1 MWKKSKLVLLSSVLA
16 FSLTYSATN
25 FVALAAEDTTTAV
38 TANNYQYV
46 SNSQNYVKVKFENT
60 VLYHEL
66 VPSKTIIQV
75 LNTNDEVIESMVLS
89 GDKEIELNAPKIE
102 KGQMLSY
109 WSIEIKSNK
118 MIIKPILINQKDVS
132 ARFFTMEGGD
142 ILHNN
147 ALITE
152 LVKSVN
158 KGTYLKDIL
167 PEVNPKNH
175 YKFTGWFATGDSEER
190 EKMSEKDIA
199 DMKLN
204 GATANYYATFYP
216 DANNNNIDDRTEE
229 ITVKFVTNSDKKIEN
244 VVAHVGEPI
253 ELPEIEKKG
262 SIFMG
267 WYTDEKYKNQFEND
281 IFTESL
287 TLYAK
292 WENAEKVIKESQT
305 KPVTDKEISDRIE
318 KILNE
323 RLKGL
328 NTNTSTPKNDYNAIQ
343 TPSVQIPSVDKG
355 NDSGSAN
362 QVNSFKETI
371 YVYDNKNLGQS
382 YMVKFFDE
390 NEKFLFSLTS
400 PYGKTIKT
408 YDENEQLRSEY
419 AVRQDT
425 TITLDLKKY
434 INEGSLLLG
443 FDSREVKVNSSQITE
458 VFPETKSEINESAA
472 YVQKQAMDAIAEREL
487 AIKKRNN
494 IAGWLIA
501 VAILSIGGAI
511 LYLFLKRRK
520 HKQSLTEI

>member
-25 FVALAAEDTTTAV
+25 FVALAAEDTTTTV
-38 TANNYQYV
+38 TANNNQYAF
-46 SNSQNYVKVKFENT
+46 NSQNYVKVKFENT

-75 LNTNDEVIESMVLS
+75 LNTNDEVIESVVLS
-89 GDKEIELNAPKIE
+89 GDKEIELTAPKME

-118 MIIKPILINQKDVS
+118 MIIQPILIDQKEASV
-132 ARFFTMEGGD
+132 RFFTNDGGD
-142 ILHNN
+142 ILNNN

-152 LVKSVN
+152 IVKSVN
-158 KGTYLKDIL
+158 KGTYLKDIM
-167 PEVNPKNH
+167 PEVNPKNN
-175 YKFTGWFATGDSEER
+175 YNFTGWFEVVGSGER
-190 EKMSEKDIA
+190 EKLTEKDID
-199 DMKLN
+199 DMKITDSK
-204 GATANYYATFYP
+204 ADYYATFYP
-216 DANNNNIDDRTEE
+216 DFNNNNIDDRTEE
-229 ITVKFVTNSDKKIEN
+229 ITVKFVTNSDEVIES
-244 VVAHVGEPI
+244 VTAHVGDPI
-253 ELPEIEKKG
+253 ELPEIEKKN

-305 KPVTDKEISDRIE
+305 KPVTDKDISDRIE

-328 NTNTSTPKNDYNAIQ
+328 NTNSSTPKNDYNAVQ
-343 TPSVQIPSVDKG
+343 TPIVQTPIVYKG
-355 NDSGSAN
+355 NDSESAN

-371 YVYDNKNLGQS
+371 YVYENKNLGQH

-390 NEKFLFSLTS
+390 NERFLFSLTS

-408 YDENEQLRSEY
+408 YDENEKFRSEY

-425 TITLDLKKY
+425 TITLDMKNY

-472 YVQKQAMDAIAEREL
+472 YVQKQAMEAMAEREL

-494 IAGWLIA
+494 IVGWLIA
-501 VAILSIGGAI
+501 VAILSVGGAI

-520 HKQSLTEI
+520 HKQLQTEI

>member
-25 FVALAAEDTTTAV
+25 FVALAAEDTTTTV
-38 TANNYQYV
+38 TANNYQTTNNY
-46 SNSQNYVKVKFENT
+46 QNYLKVKFENT

-75 LNTNDEVIESMVLS
+75 LNTNDEVIESVVLS

-109 WSIEIKSNK
+109 WFIERQSDK
-118 MIIKPILINQKDVS
+118 MIIQPILINQKES
-132 ARFFTMEGGD
+132 STKFFTTDGGH
-142 ILHNN
+142 ILENN

-152 LVKSVN
+152 VVKSVN

-167 PEVNPKNH
+167 PEVNPKKH
-175 YKFTGWFATGDSEER
+175 YKFTGWFEGVDSGES
-190 EKMSEKDIA
+190 EKLTEKDIA
-199 DMKLN
+199 DMKITDSK
-204 GATANYYATFYP
+204 ADYYATFYP
-216 DANNNNIDDRTEE
+216 DFNNNNIDDRTEE
-229 ITVKFVTNSDKKIEN
+229 ITVKFVTNSDEVIES
-244 VVAHVGEPI
+244 VTAHVGDPI
-253 ELPEIEKKG
+253 ELPEIEKKN

-305 KPVTDKEISDRIE
+305 KPVTDKDISDRIE

-328 NTNTSTPKNDYNAIQ
+328 NTNSSTPNNDYNAIQ
-343 TPSVQIPSVDKG
+343 TPSVYKG
-355 NDSGSAN
+355 NDSEGAN

-371 YVYDNKNLGQS
+371 YIYENKNLGQH

-390 NEKFLFSLTS
+390 NERFLFSLTS

-408 YDENEQLRSEY
+408 YDENEKFRSEY

-425 TITLDLKKY
+425 TITLDMKNY

-472 YVQKQAMDAIAEREL
+472 YVQKQAMDAMAEREL

-494 IAGWLIA
+494 IVGWLIA

-520 HKQSLTEI
+520 HKQLQTEI